1 MRTLKTTGAST
12 WVSPAKSQELH
23 GLTLQVLG
31 FLALFQACLPLMPK
45 GGKFVFMSSGA
56 SPIDRVPDKTDV
68 AYGITKVGDWVQ

>member
-1 MRTLKTTGAST
+1 M
-12 WVSPAKSQELH
+12 
-23 GLTLQVLG
+23 LG